1 MASASCLGV
10 IMTALYPHQVD
21 YGNTTNGGL
30 RFGPQF
36 VNLLRMDKTLEQP
49 FQAIGRRLAAI
60 RQAESSMNQREWAE
74 KHGFSVTQYNNWE
87 KGVRRITVDEA
98 ERLCDLYGLKLD
110 FIYRGNISGL
120 PENIKN
126 LL

>member
-1 MASASCLGV
+1 
-10 IMTALYPHQVD
+10 MTAVYPHQVD

-36 VNLLRMDKTLEQP
+36 VNLLRMNNPAETTP
-49 FQAIGRRLAAI
+49 FHAIGKRLAAI
-60 RQAESSMNQREWAE
+60 RLAESSMTQTEWAK

-110 FIYRGNISGL
+110 FIYRGNVSGL

>member
-1 MASASCLGV
+1 MTDLSA
-10 IMTALYPHQVD
+10 
-21 YGNTTNGGL
+21 
-30 RFGPQF
+30 
-36 VNLLRMDKTLEQP
+36 QP
-49 FQAIGRRLAAI
+49 PFAEIGKRLAAL
-60 RQAESSMNQREWAE
+60 RQAESNLNQKEWADR
-74 KHGFSVTQYNNWE
+74 HGFSPTQYNNWE

-110 FIYRGNISGL
+110 FIYRGNLSGV

>member
-1 MASASCLGV
+1 
-10 IMTALYPHQVD
+10 MTTVYPHQVD
-21 YGNTTNGGL
+21 CRNTTIGGL
-30 RFGPQF
+30 RSGPQF
-36 VNLLRMDKTLEQP
+36 VNFLRMESSVEAPP
-49 FQAIGRRLAAI
+49 FKAIGQRLAAI
-60 RQAESSMNQREWAE
+60 RQAESSLNQKEWAE

>member
-1 MASASCLGV
+1 
-10 IMTALYPHQVD
+10 MTAIYPHQVD
-21 YGNTTNGGL
+21 YSNTTNGGL
-30 RFGPQF
+30 RFGPHF
-36 VNLLRMDKTLEQP
+36 VNLLRMNKLVDLP
-49 FQAIGRRLAAI
+49 PYHAIGQRLAAL
-60 RQAESSMNQREWAE
+60 RQAESDMNQREWAE

-110 FIYRGNISGL
+110 FIYRGNVSGL
-120 PENIKN
+120 PENIKK